1 MSLSVAYNTARSSL
15 QASQSQMA
23 VVSRNTS
30 GASDPSYSRKIA
42 ALTTTG
48 GFARITVLRA
58 SDQALLAKMLE
69 TTSDAATQKALLVG
83 LQKLSQ
89 TIGDPEL
96 DQSPAARI
104 GALSSALQQ
113 YANAPDNTALARGF
127 VNAAYNLAE
136 SLNQATT
143 AIQAIR
149 LEADG
154 GMAGSVTRIN
164 DLLQKFEK
172 ANNQV
177 MSGSALGADV
187 SDAMDTRDSLI
198 AQLSEEIGVAVV
210 PRAGNDIALYTDSGV
225 PLFDRAARKIEFVP
239 KTSYDASVTGGHVL
253 IDGVQVTGTG
263 ATMPLNSGNL
273 VGLARLRDDVAVTYQ
288 AQLDE
293 LARSVI
299 AAFAERDQ
307 TGAGMLDKPGVFT
320 YPVATVPS
328 LPGLAGKIKVNEA
341 VDPDKI
347 RTDIIP
353 NERGKYENIRDGGIN
368 GPGYTYNLDGNADA
382 AFSERL
388 YALAEAMVVQRPIS
402 PALGFGPTASLQSF
416 ASLTGSWLEASRQ
429 SASQSVDYQTTLLGH
444 ASEALSNATDVNMDD
459 ETALMLQLEKSYSA
473 SAKLLSVIDQMLKTL
488 LSVVG

>member
-42 ALTTTG
+42 ALTTG
-48 GFARITVLRA
+48 GGYARVTVFRA
-58 SDQALLAKMLE
+58 SDQALLTKMLE
-69 TTSDAATQKALLVG
+69 TTSDAATQKALLEG
-83 LQKLSQ
+83 LKKLSE

-113 YANAPDNTALARGF
+113 YANTPDNAARARAF
-127 VNAAYNLAE
+127 VKAASDLAE
-136 SLNQATT
+136 SLNQATAT
-143 AIQAIR
+143 IQAIR
-149 LEADG
+149 LEADT
-154 GMAGSVTRIN
+154 GMAHSVARIN
-164 DLLQKFEK
+164 DLLQKFEA

-187 SDAMDTRDSLI
+187 TDAMDTRDSLI
-198 AQLSEEIGVAVV
+198 AQLSEEIGITVV

-225 PLFDRAARKIEFVP
+225 PLFDRLPRKVEFTP
-239 KTSYDASVTGGHVL
+239 KTVYDPTVTGGSVS
-253 IDGVQVTGTG
+253 IDGIQVTGAG

-273 VGLARLRDDVAVTYQ
+273 VGLARLRDDVAGTYQ
-288 AQLDE
+288 FQLDE

-299 AAFAERDQ
+299 AAFAESDQ
-307 TGAGMLDKPGVFT
+307 SGAAQPDMPGVFT
-320 YPVATVPS
+320 FPGATGVPA
-328 LPGLAGKIKVNEA
+328 PPAFAGLAGLIKVNDT
-341 VDPDKI
+341 VDPDKGGSF
-347 RTDIIP
+347 DF
-353 NERGKYENIRDGGIN
+353 IRDGGIN
-368 GPGYTYNLDGNADA
+368 GADYVYNPDGNANA
-382 AFSERL
+382 AFSQRL
-388 YALAEAMVVQRPIS
+388 NGLSDAMVAQRGIDAS
-402 PALGFGPTASLQSF
+402 LGFGPTASLH
-416 ASLTGSWLEASRQ
+416 SLAALSGSWVEATRQ
-429 SASQSVDYQTTLLGH
+429 SASQSVDYQNTLLAH

-459 ETALMLQLEKSYSA
+459 ETALMLQLEKSYAA